1 MGALR
6 MRHEIQLHSLQ
17 PVPNPC
23 GAALR
28 TTPARLC
35 IIVCG
40 MHRSGTSALT
50 RVVNLLGAD
59 IAGDLIPAHSENIR
73 GYWESAAV
81 IRIHDDLL
89 NAIGCAK
96 DDPLDPISFLAG
108 WDSSRAAQCAKRR
121 IANLI
126 ARDFAGSSSFVVKDP
141 RVSRFLSLWIDV
153 LEDMYIEPII
163 LIPFRNPLEVAASL
177 AQRAAVPLS
186 KALLLYFH
194 SYLETELASRKV
206 PRLFIQ
212 YNELLRDWRSCQNR
226 ISELAGER
234 LPSPPAA
241 TSAKIDQFLTND
253 LRHHRFSREQLA
265 NHPGVSTDLVEM
277 FDRMSEAAETGDDR
291 RLREALDC
299 FRAIHEQVGVLY
311 RGLVVSEREQAN
323 AQREALREAFERST
337 SWRTTAPLRWIRE
350 KAARRGSARTVNS
363 PHSERLRERGLASNL
378 RRKINGFFEP

>member
-6 MRHEIQLHSLQ
+6 MMYQGQLHSLQ
-17 PVPNPC
+17 LAPAHRS
-23 GAALR
+23 AAFS

-35 IIVCG
+35 IVVCG

-59 IAGDLIPAHSENIR
+59 IAGDLIAAHAENIR

-81 IRIHDDLL
+81 IRIHNDLL

-96 DDPLDPISFLAG
+96 DDPLDPISFPAG
-108 WDSSRAAQCAKRR
+108 WDSSRAAHCAKRR

-141 RVSRFLSLWIDV
+141 RVSRLLPLWIDV
-153 LEDMYIEPII
+153 LAGMHIDPII
-163 LIPFRNPLEVAASL
+163 VIPFRNPLEVAASL

-186 KALLLYFH
+186 KALLLYLH

-234 LPSPPAA
+234 LPLPSAA
-241 TSAKIDQFLTND
+241 TGAEIDQFLTND
-253 LRHHRFSREQLA
+253 LRHHRFTREQLA
-265 NHPGVSTDLVEM
+265 NHPGVSADIVEM
-277 FDRMSEAAETGDDR
+277 FDRMSEAAETDDDR
-291 RLREALDC
+291 RLRETLDR
-299 FRAIHEQVGVLY
+299 FRVIHDQVGGLY
-311 RGLVVSEREQAN
+311 RGVVVAERE
-323 AQREALREAFERST
+323 QREALREAFERSR
-337 SWRTTAPLRWIRE
+337 SWRATAPLRWIRQ
-350 KAARRGSARTVNS
+350 KAARRGWVRTVNS
-363 PHSERLRERGLASNL
+363 PYSQRL
-378 RRKINGFFEP
+378 